1 MSTTNSFELILDAC
15 RDYGLAVR
23 ETGKYQASVQG
34 PGHSSKDRSVS
45 VTYKPGKC
53 KTEIYPHAGEDKQD
67 FLDSIGLQWQDQ
79 YDPRPDSET
88 YNYPDGRKVH
98 RKPGKKGFP
107 QSGNLSG
114 KSLYFGPGIDGLP
127 EDDRTVYVV
136 EGEADVHTMVRED
149 HLAVTSPMG
158 ASAPAG
164 NFDWSPLTGRDVVIV
179 ADKDEP
185 GRKHAADVAE
195 TLSDIAATVVI
206 VESVEGK
213 DVTDHIRNGH
223 DVTELVPVATPTT
236 ARSGRALKVTRAS
249 DVTMRKID
257 WWLPGLIPK
266 ASLTLLA
273 GREGLGKS
281 TIAVDWCAQ
290 ETRAGGTVIYLHTE
304 DSREHT
310 VTPRLAAADADLD
323 RVLFIDVETE
333 ETSEGSLILPV
344 DIEALDGKVVE
355 HGVTL
360 IVLDAATSAMA
371 ANLSGRDDREVRKF
385 LEPLSRLAARRDVV
399 VLGLVHFGKR
409 EGADTGKLILG
420 SIAWSQ
426 VARSVLSLAL
436 DEDDDSLVL
445 TATKSNLAAST
456 TRSLSLRLVSTTV
469 ETPDGPADL
478 GRVEWLGETDR
489 DARELL
495 NGDNDDESP
504 ATVADIIRTYLTEC
518 GGTATAAEVLKHTR
532 AAGLLDP
539 TVKKARAK
547 KSSGIRTEKRGF
559 GPGASWVW
567 TLDAPPIGSP
577 IGAIGPHTP
586 SEGTFGTYGEPM
598 PPHCDICNLSMIAT
612 EDIEIGQ
619 HISCAEQRSA

>member
-1 MSTTNSFELILDAC
+1 MTITDIGGQCLIHSHSDPTETVLEAL
-15 RDYGLAVR
+15 GLTMKDLFDRFHGVEYQYPGGRRVR
-23 ETGKYQASVQG
+23 RG
-34 PGHSSKDRSVS
+34 
-45 VTYKPGKC
+45 
-53 KTEIYPHAGEDKQD
+53 
-67 FLDSIGLQWQDQ
+67 
-79 YDPRPDSET
+79 
-88 YNYPDGRKVH
+88 
-98 RKPGKKGFP
+98 PGKKFS
-107 QSGNLSG
+107 QSGDRADR
-114 KSLYFGPGIDGLP
+114 SLYMGPDVDSLPDG
-127 EDDRTVYVV
+127 DAVVYVV
-136 EGEADVHTMVRED
+136 EGEKDVHTLRAHGHVAVSSAQGAGKA
-149 HLAVTSPMG
+149 HLA
-158 ASAPAG
+158 
-164 NFDWSPLTGRDVVIV
+164 DWSPLTGRDVVVV

-185 GRKHAADVAE
+185 GRRHARQVAE
-195 TLSDIAATVVI
+195 RLDGSARTVTVV
-206 VESVEGK
+206 EARTGK
-213 DVTDHIRNGH
+213 DATDHVMAGH
-223 DVTELVPVATPTT
+223 DIGDLVTITAPTAST
-236 ARSGRALKVTRAS
+236 GRALEVTRAS
-249 DVTMRKID
+249 DVTMRRID

-323 RVLFIDVETE
+323 RVLFVDVETE

-344 DIEALDGKVVE
+344 DIEALEEKVVE
-355 HGVTL
+355 HEVTL

-385 LEPLSRLAARRDVV
+385 LEPLSRLASKRNLV

-426 VARSVLSLAL
+426 VARSVLSLAR
-436 DEDDDSLVL
+436 DENDDSLVL

-456 TRSLSLRLVSTTV
+456 TRSHSLRLVSTTV
-469 ETPDGPADL
+469 ETPDGPAEL

-495 NGDNDDESP
+495 SGDSDDESP
-504 ATVADIIRTYLTEC
+504 ATVADIIRNYLTEC
-518 GGTATAAEVLKHTR
+518 GGTAAAGEVFKHTR
-532 AAGLLDP
+532 AAGLLDA

-547 KSSGIRTEKRGF
+547 KSSGIRTERRGF

-567 TLDAPPIGSP
+567 TIDAPPIGSP
-577 IGAIGPHTP
+577 IGAIGTHTP
-586 SEGTFGTYGEPM
+586 SEGTFGTYGEPTQ
-598 PPHCDICNLSMIAT
+598 PNCDHCRGHMTAA
-612 EDIEIGQ
+612 EDIELG
-619 HISCAEQRSA
+619 HHLSCAEPISA